1 MTEEHRNVRSRDVSS
16 LVIENL
22 VLKKKRECERE
33 EEEESLVLKKKRECE
48 REEKERDTREGL

>member
-1 MTEEHRNVRSRDVSS
+1 MTEEHMNVRSRDVSY

-33 EEEESLVLKKKRECE
+33 EEEESLVSKKKRECE
-48 REEKERDTREGL
+48 REEKERDTHEGL